1 MSGIIILNGLRI
13 ELCSRVNA
21 KIHARKKKKK
31 DPKVGLK
38 EVKNRSTVVVV
49 VFSQTELGEIIH
61 HTKVA

>member
-21 KIHARKKKKK
+21 KIHARKKKK